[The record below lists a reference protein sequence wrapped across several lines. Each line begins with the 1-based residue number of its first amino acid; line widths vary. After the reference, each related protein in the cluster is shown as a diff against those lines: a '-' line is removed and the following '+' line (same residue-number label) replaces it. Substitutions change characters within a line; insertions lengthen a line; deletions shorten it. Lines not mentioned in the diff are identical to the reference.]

1 MYKNSLDVYEKFRH
15 KQYFK
20 NSKKEILRMNEK
32 ETNKIEE
39 KKTKRAKQ
47 THPGSKRMH
56 EKGPAQC
63 CNGHENISDQGSIHL
78 AIGSVAPR
86 RASPL

>member
-39 KKTKRAKQ
+39 KKQRERSKHIQGASECTKRGRPSAVTGMKTFQ
-47 THPGSKRMH
+47 TK
-56 EKGPAQC
+56 AAY
-63 CNGHENISDQGSIHL
+63 ISL
-78 AIGSVAPR
+78 
-86 RASPL
+86 